1 MHRFSNV
8 TRQRVA
14 MTSPVISAGL
24 VTKCRFIFDE
34 LLLKEHAG
42 FKRIQTQHALT
53 KTVNGKDGSFV
64 HLPLGQQQPLCRLL
78 LVVDLFKQAKIE
90 RVVSSL
96 AQTGDTQFMNI

>member
-1 MHRFSNV
+1 MHRFGNIAW
-8 TRQRVA
+8 QRIA
-14 MTSPVISAGL
+14 MTPPVISTGL
-24 VTKCRFIFDE
+24 VTKFRFIFDE

-53 KTVNGKDGSFV
+53 KTVNGKDGGFI

-78 LVVDLFKQAKIE
+78 LVVDLFEQAKIE

-96 AQTGDTQFMNI
+96 AQTGDTQLMNI